1 VRPGPARRRAA
12 RRRAASPRYRRAV
25 PIWADG
31 NLPDLTRVVR
41 STAVLAAV
49 RDATAGTCQD
59 ESAAAPFAHG
69 RWLFSHN
76 GAIPDWP
83 ALPDDLG
90 EPVTA
95 AEVATLEARC
105 DSVLLWLL
113 LSRRLAA
120 GEDPAHVLA
129 DTALRVAAARPGSRL
144 NLLLTDGRSITG
156 VRHGD
161 TLWYRTAA
169 DGEPPGV
176 LVASEPDDRDGWR
189 EAPEHSLL
197 TATATGVRTRPL
209 TPTRDASPA
218 APGAA
223 LPPAHDP
230 A

>member
-1 VRPGPARRRAA
+1 
-12 RRRAASPRYRRAV
+12 V

-31 NLPDLTRVVR
+31 NLPDLARAVR

-49 RDATAGTCQD
+49 RDATSGTCQD
-59 ESAAAPFAHG
+59 ESAAAPFADG

-83 ALPDDLG
+83 TLPDDLG

-95 AEVATLEARC
+95 AEIATLEARC

-120 GEDPAHVLA
+120 GEDPAHVLT
-129 DTALRVAAARPGSRL
+129 DTALRVAAARPGGRL
-144 NLLLTDGRSITG
+144 NLLLTDGRTITA

-189 EAPEHSLL
+189 EAPEHTLL
-197 TATATGVRTRPL
+197 TATASGVRTRPL
-209 TPTRDASPA
+209 TPAPA
-218 APGAA
+218 DDPTDTPAPT
-223 LPPAHDP
+223 
-230 A
+230 